1 MVSTPFPDFCSFRPT
16 GAAHAL
22 SAIVLALKFVGRST
36 VTHIFRPITAF
47 SMPADFSNKH
57 HRAATSTT
65 WSFGPATNFE
75 ENQRGTISRIWPV
88 NGTNSDRGRFST
100 ERVRDH
106 RSADSRPRTH
116 RARRTGEPC
125 AAHHA
130 KWPRPRTDRR
140 IRARVWH
147 FATPISDR
155 AVRVS
160 GSGDFRLAFLLAS
173 KRHACVPGATY

>member
-1 MVSTPFPDFCSFRPT
+1 MGSTPLPAFFSFPAT
-16 GAAHAL
+16 GAAHPL
-22 SAIVLALKFVGRST
+22 VAIALALKFVGRST

-47 SMPADFSNKH
+47 SMPANFSNKH
-57 HRAATSTT
+57 HRATTSTT

-75 ENQRGTISRIWPV
+75 ENQRGTINKIWPV

-100 ERVRDH
+100 ERVRNH
-106 RSADSRPRTH
+106 RSVDSRPRTR
-116 RARRTGEPC
+116 RARRTGELR

-147 FATPISDR
+147 FATPISGR

-160 GSGDFRLAFLLAS
+160 GSGDFRLAFILAS
-173 KRHACVPGATY
+173 GRTAWVPG